1 MIPLFLESPL
11 HFSDF
16 STHPFPEIFG
26 RSIPPRGRQG
36 GENSNYDGGKLIKWQ
51 LFFDSLHHI
60 GILGEEGMLGNCFDM
75 ALYTDSYDH
84 LKLIDYFTVVIR
96 STIGVDIS
104 TFGNWGLQLP
114 GQV

>member
-11 HFSDF
+11 PFSDF

-26 RSIPPRGRQG
+26 KVNSPQGEAGRG
-36 GENSNYDGGKLIKWQ
+36 EFQ
-51 LFFDSLHHI
+51 LCFDSLHHI

-84 LKLIDYFTVVIR
+84 LKLIGYFTVVIR
-96 STIGVDIS
+96 STTGANIS
-104 TFGNWGLQLP
+104 TFGDWGLQLP